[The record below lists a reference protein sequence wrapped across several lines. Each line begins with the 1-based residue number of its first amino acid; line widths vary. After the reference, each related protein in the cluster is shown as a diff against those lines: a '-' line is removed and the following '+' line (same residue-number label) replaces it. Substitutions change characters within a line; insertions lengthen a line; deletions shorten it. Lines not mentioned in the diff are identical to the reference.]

1 MIMLAFGACFQLI
14 VFAGY
19 NGLSDSL
26 KGALSLFDP
35 ELQVVRADHKFFA
48 SDSVFVS
55 KIKNIDGVEV
65 VTRVIEG
72 DAGINYKDVQM
83 VARFKGVDSTYL
95 YQNSIDTT
103 IIQGEYKLVSPS
115 QDLAVLGIGLK
126 SRLHVQLNSSNPY
139 KAISLFYPNRTK
151 KIGSSTKSFNRMT
164 LYPSGV
170 FAVEPRFD
178 NSLLVSYDFAQ
189 ALTNHQGDCSSLEI
203 KLSKE
208 VEDIEGTQE
217 EIKRILGAEFR
228 VLTREQQRVSLF
240 KALKTE
246 EFVVALILVFLLALC
261 SLSVYLTVLMIV
273 IAKQKDLAVL
283 RSLGAKKTQVRNII
297 LKEAVYLSVRGIV
310 IGTAIGLLLIQLQTH
325 FGLMTVD
332 SYGTPFP
339 VKFLWSDLIFAICST
354 GFIALAMAI
363 PPSIRA
369 SKIKI
374 QELL

>member
-1 MIMLAFGACFQLI
+1 MLAFGACFQLI

-35 ELQVVRADHKFFA
+35 ELQVVRKDNKFFPA
-48 SDSVFVS
+48 DTLFIQNINTIKGVNTVS
-55 KIKNIDGVEV
+55 RI
-65 VTRVIEG
+65 IEG
-72 DAGINYKDVQM
+72 DAGITYRDVQM
-83 VARFKGVDSTYL
+83 VAHFKGVDTSYRL
-95 YQNSIDTT
+95 QNRIDTT
-103 IIQGEYKLVSPS
+103 IIQGEYKLINEN

-139 KAISLFYPNRTK
+139 KAISLFYPNRKK

-189 ALTNHQGDCSSLEI
+189 ALTSHQGDCSSLEI
-203 KLSKE
+203 KLSENTSIKK
-208 VEDIEGTQE
+208 VQT
-217 EIKRILGAEFR
+217 EIKIVLGDDFKI
-228 VLTREQQRVSLF
+228 LTREQQRASLF

-246 EFVVALILVFLLALC
+246 EFVVALILIFLLVLC

-283 RSLGAKKTQVRNII
+283 KSLGATAHQIRNII
-297 LKEAVYLSVRGIV
+297 LKEAFYLNIRGII
-310 IGTAIGLLLIQLQTH
+310 IGTVLGVSLIQLQLH
-325 FGLMTVD
+325 FKLMTVD
-332 SYGTPFP
+332 NYGTPFP
-339 VKFLWSDLIFAICST
+339 VHFLWSDLIFAVLST
-354 GFIALAMAI
+354 TIIAFVMAI

-369 SKIKI
+369 SKVKI